1 MEKLHKVLVS
11 MEAPQQ
17 DLDILKDAIC
27 QVEDLFMVCVV
38 GEFNAGKSRF
48 INALLG
54 DTYLKEGVTP
64 TTAKIC
70 FVKHTDRV
78 GVPTR
83 YADAQGQMIDE
94 VEEKLLDVPLLK
106 NMALV
111 DTPGTNAVIQRHSQL
126 THRIVPRADVV
137 LFLTSIARPFSD
149 SERTFLTSIAQWHKK
164 VVLVLNQCD
173 LRTKQDVEEVVE
185 YVRSHAQEVLG
196 ADADLKVFPISAKLA
211 LEAKAVAKPHPPTL
225 GPGATSW
232 EASNFAAL
240 QTYLDSLLTNEAK
253 LHGKL
258 QNPLGVAER
267 LVEEAQ
273 QTLDKRKNLLSS
285 DMATLSLVEE
295 QMTAFMKDMAR
306 DVEREKATIDKCLR
320 DMIERAEDFLSE
332 HVTLA
337 NYQELWDSQAFAKR
351 FQQQVVGNLAT
362 VVDEIVLDM
371 SELVA
376 QRART
381 QSRAVL
387 DFLGRRPGARHG
399 QMIGSV
405 TETRFEGVRAEV
417 LNKLSTDVGEVMS
430 TYEKDKEFKKLSE
443 EIKAGVMATAAVE
456 AGAATVGALVAA
468 HALDVTGGLV
478 TASSLAILGLVVIP
492 YRRQVQRNDFRRRV
506 GELRRQMEGVLAV
519 RMERELGKVRERI
532 MECIGP
538 YSRFVAV
545 EEEKIRD
552 WRGEV
557 REIEK
562 EVRRVRDR
570 LS

>member
-1 MEKLHKVLVS
+1 M
-11 MEAPQQ
+11 
-17 DLDILKDAIC
+17 DL
-27 QVEDLFMVCVV
+27 
-38 GEFNAGKSRF
+38 
-48 INALLG
+48 
-54 DTYLKEGVTP
+54 
-64 TTAKIC
+64 
-70 FVKHTDRV
+70 
-78 GVPTR
+78 
-83 YADAQGQMIDE
+83 
-94 VEEKLLDVPLLK
+94 
-106 NMALV
+106 
-111 DTPGTNAVIQRHSQL
+111 
-126 THRIVPRADVV
+126 
-137 LFLTSIARPFSD
+137 
-149 SERTFLTSIAQWHKK
+149 
-164 VVLVLNQCD
+164 
-173 LRTKQDVEEVVE
+173 
-185 YVRSHAQEVLG
+185 
-196 ADADLKVFPISAKLA
+196 
-211 LEAKAVAKPHPPTL
+211 
-225 GPGATSW
+225 
-232 EASNFAAL
+232 
-240 QTYLDSLLTNEAK
+240 
-253 LHGKL
+253 
-258 QNPLGVAER
+258 AER

-285 DMATLSLVEE
+285 DLATLSLVEE

-417 LNKLSTDVGEVMS
+417 LNKLSADVGEVMS